1 MEGTR
6 DVRLP
11 SYMDISGR
19 YLQSWRDAVRDRVSK
34 GPIWGCKLVFFL
46 LSIVPENS
54 RFISYTQERSDDR
67 LMTIVARG
75 SRPQLRQLPPE
86 CPEVSSPLAA
96 LVLLFLLSSPKNFPN
111 RLHRYSFSS
120 HFISHSGALK
130 NNQRMLGWWSGE
142 SANIFWGEREISG
155 CRSKVYALSSFLTLS
170 RFLLFENICSGL
182 LNHTESVIYY
192 YLLLFDY
199 LQFFIFS

>member
-96 LVLLFLLSSPKNFPN
+96 LVLLFLLSSPK
-111 RLHRYSFSS
+111 
-120 HFISHSGALK
+120 
-130 NNQRMLGWWSGE
+130 
-142 SANIFWGEREISG
+142 IFQTVSI
-155 CRSKVYALSSFLTLS
+155 AATLS
-170 RFLLFENICSGL
+170 HLILF
-182 LNHTESVIYY
+182 HTQELSKIISECWAGEAVNRPTSFEVKERLAAVAARYMPS
-192 YLLLFDY
+192 LPF
-199 LQFFIFS
+199 